1 MDDRRHTSEWVMGPG
16 VRGNVDLKPGT
27 PIATFPGGKYS
38 GHAAIYKGQNEH
50 GIQVM
55 DQWKGHPV
63 GERTI
68 RWDGQGLSNNGDS
81 FKVIK

>member
-1 MDDRRHTSEWVMGPG
+1 MNDQRHTSAWQMGPS
-16 VRGNVDLKPGT
+16 VRGNTLQPGT
-27 PIATFPGGKYS
+27 PIATFPDGKYS
-38 GHAAIYKGQNEH
+38 GHAAIYMGQNEH

-55 DQWKGHPV
+55 DQWKGRPV

-81 FKVIK
+81 FKVVK